1 MISLR
6 RLPLVQ
12 SAVGRRIDTP
22 PEHAQPLDL
31 LADLLAPSVSGFSF
45 QPWKILFAFFPTQTS
60 QKLAAFGYNN
70 LCGCVEAIRSSNCGA
85 IVIGEEVNQIGTS
98 AYVIR

>member
-31 LADLLAPSVSGFSF
+31 LADLLAPLVLRFLF
-45 QPWKILFAFFPTQTS
+45 QPWKILFAAFPSLSSKATKVAGMQS
-60 QKLAAFGYNN
+60 VQLQS
-70 LCGCVEAIRSSNCGA
+70 LVEAIRSSNCGA
-85 IVIGEEVNQIGTS
+85 IVIGE
-98 AYVIR
+98 

>member
-1 MISLR
+1 MISLQ

-31 LADLLAPSVSGFSF
+31 LADLLAPLASCVSYSNLGRFCLRPF
-45 QPWKILFAFFPTQTS
+45 QLYHQWPL
-60 QKLAAFGYNN
+60 G
-70 LCGCVEAIRSSNCGA
+70 SSSM
-85 IVIGEEVNQIGTS
+85 Q
-98 AYVIR
+98 